1 MKVIFFFFFFSSRRR
16 HTRLTCDWS
25 SDVCSS
31 DLCYGDGRVGLG
43 SLQRHGAEQAAP
55 REQRVLQQRHDGA
68 QVVPQQLR
76 GVGGRG
82 AHGVAALV
90 DELAVE
96 VLDGGSGQLL
106 LGTEVVE
113 EAAFGDAGSGADV
126 VERGRFVAA
135 LEQLVSG
142 WSTWSW
148 YAVTIPTSR

>member
-1 MKVIFFFFFFSSRRR
+1 
-16 HTRLTCDWS
+16 
-25 SDVCSS
+25 
-31 DLCYGDGRVGLG
+31 
-43 SLQRHGAEQAAP
+43 
-55 REQRVLQQRHDGA
+55 
-68 QVVPQQLR
+68 
-76 GVGGRG
+76 
-82 AHGVAALV
+82 VAALV

-135 LEQLVSG
+135 LQQQALRCLEQLVSG